1 MPALRSLI
9 TSAWTLVLLA
19 SASPALAAWMSA
31 PRETEELLHFARDT
45 WTSFEA
51 MTHPGGLLADRLLRD
66 AEGRWVPAT
75 HTSSTDI
82 AAYLWSVV
90 AAEDL
95 RIIDRDEAGR
105 RLDQSLAAVSRMQRA
120 HGFFFNW
127 YDART
132 GTRLEEWPIG
142 GARFGRSCRR
152 STTGGWPRR

>member
-19 SASPALAAWMSA
+19 SAGPALAAWMSA

-51 MTHPGGLLADRLLRD
+51 MTRPGGLPADRLLRD
-66 AEGRWVPAT
+66 AEGRWVPGHA
-75 HTSSTDI
+75 H
-82 AAYLWSVV
+82 LV
-90 AAEDL
+90 
-95 RIIDRDEAGR
+95 DRHRRVPLERRGR
-105 RLDQSLAAVSRMQRA
+105 RGPADHRPRRGRAPTRSALAAVGRMQRA

-132 GTRLEEWPIG
+132 GTRLEAWPIG
-142 GARFGRSCRR
+142 GSPFGRSCRR